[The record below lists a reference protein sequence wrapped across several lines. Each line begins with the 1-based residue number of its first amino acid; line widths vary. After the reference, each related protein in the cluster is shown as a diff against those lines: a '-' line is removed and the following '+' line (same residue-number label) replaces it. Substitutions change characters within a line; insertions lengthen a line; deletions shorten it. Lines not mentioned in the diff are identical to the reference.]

1 MLNIW
6 EKKFLCF
13 FFDDFKLF
21 HGFSYDQYAFF
32 FAVVLLLCLYFI
44 FERFIG
50 SAIPYGADAVVPV
63 EQTELCGKSVNFFF
77 WKNFLALL
85 FYTLLNHLIHFILQ
99 ADGKLLVKIMVEAKI
114 GQEIRL
120 LLLFLLILMYCLLSS
135 SSPFR
140 NISYLTSVVLSIGYV
155 I

>member
-77 WKNFLALL
+77 LEKFPSFAFLY
-85 FYTLLNHLIHFILQ
+85 F
-99 ADGKLLVKIMVEAKI
+99 AK
-114 GQEIRL
+114 
-120 LLLFLLILMYCLLSS
+120 
-135 SSPFR
+135 PF
-140 NISYLTSVVLSIGYV
+140 NSLYFTG
-155 I
+155 